1 MSLLSLF
8 GKTKLLFA
16 VRQYGALIVRLY
28 RDIRVPGWLKMA
40 GIAAAV
46 LIVSPLDP
54 FADIPFLN
62 VLDDAALLALAAKIF
77 IGLAPAAVVAE
88 HKLALGMTGA
98 STFMRNVTPKGLLAL
113 LRGRSS

>member
-8 GKTKLLFA
+8 GKTKLLFWA
-16 VRQYGALIVRLY
+16 RSYGALIVRLY
-28 RDIRVPGWLKMA
+28 RDIRVPAWLKMG

-62 VLDDAALLALAAKIF
+62 MLDDAALLMLAAKLF

-88 HKLALGMTGA
+88 HRLALGLDSAAAVMK
-98 STFMRNVTPKGLLAL
+98 NVTPKGLLAL
-113 LRGRSS
+113 FRR